1 MFNIKILDKRKVGHT
16 YGCTIVNFKTQEC
29 YDLYFQVSLKDPWL
43 IPRYRREFGK
53 AKMPLYGWLF
63 FYCGRMT
70 RGIVYPINKSEIS
83 SPNKLLVDKN
93 NRTFALCTVSER
105 KLADQIRETVKT
117 GRFCFDV
124 KKEEED
130 TIIEATLKDK
140 RNHK

>member
-1 MFNIKILDKRKVGHT
+1 MD
-16 YGCTIVNFKTQEC
+16 GCSFI
-29 YDLYFQVSLKDPWL
+29 
-43 IPRYRREFGK
+43 
-53 AKMPLYGWLF
+53 AAGWQ
-63 FYCGRMT
+63 G
-70 RGIVYPINKSEIS
+70 GIVYPINKSEIS

-105 KLADQIRETVKT
+105 KLADQIREAVKT

-130 TIIEATLKDK
+130 TIIEAILKDK